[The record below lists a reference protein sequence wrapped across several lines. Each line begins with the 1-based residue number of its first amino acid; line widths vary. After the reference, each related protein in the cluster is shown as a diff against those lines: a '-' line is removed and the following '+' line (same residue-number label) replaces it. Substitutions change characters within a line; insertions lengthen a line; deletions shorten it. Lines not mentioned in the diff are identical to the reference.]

1 MQGNVSRRVSLS
13 FSLFVSTTKLVSS
26 ALFAAPH
33 GISLKNTTMDRGK
46 KQLNLAR
53 TENNSS
59 TACEDPVSLKGSRTD
74 IGTFLLA
81 NNKEKENFAVK
92 VEKRCHS
99 TLNLTMQS
107 GLYNHFSFHVC
118 ICLESRVL

>member
-1 MQGNVSRRVSLS
+1 MLVKNTGQRFTPGITLSLS
-13 FSLFVSTTKLVSS
+13 FFVSTTKLVSS
-26 ALFAAPH
+26 ALFARPH

-74 IGTFLLA
+74 IGTFMLA
-81 NNKEKENFAVK
+81 NNKEKENVAVK
-92 VEKRCHS
+92 VEKRCHF
-99 TLNLTMQS
+99 TP
-107 GLYNHFSFHVC
+107 
-118 ICLESRVL
+118 R